1 MITKQIATQLKD
13 LIETYA
19 RRVSNH
25 DRHCNEISLQQLQD
39 AADAL
44 SQYLAL
50 ITKIETR

>member
-1 MITKQIATQLKD
+1 MITKENVSKLKN

-25 DRHCNEISLQQLQD
+25 DRHCNEISSVQLQD
-39 AADAL
+39 AADTL